1 MLTWARSKHCE
12 RQRVPPTAELRM
24 AHNPEVCLLARV
36 SGRRSHPRR
45 MCSVRNTQFYPVA
58 ASWPLWISFAQILYP
73 QLLPLQGCPVTDP
86 HVKFSPFLDFLS
98 DLKKKQNKET
108 PHLIKRQTSVGRSL
122 SVCEVKAALASLNHV
137 LDPHPLPP

>member
-1 MLTWARSKHCE
+1 MLMWARSKRCK
-12 RQRVPPTAELRM
+12 RQHVPLKAELRM

-45 MCSVRNTQFYPVA
+45 MCSVRNTQLYLQQSA
-58 ASWPLWISFAQILYP
+58 ASWPLWISIPQILYP

-86 HVKFSPFLDFLS
+86 YVKFSPFLDFLR

-108 PHLIKRQTSVGRSL
+108 PHLNKSQASVGRSL
-122 SVCEVKAALASLNHV
+122 SVCEVKAAA
-137 LDPHPLPP
+137 